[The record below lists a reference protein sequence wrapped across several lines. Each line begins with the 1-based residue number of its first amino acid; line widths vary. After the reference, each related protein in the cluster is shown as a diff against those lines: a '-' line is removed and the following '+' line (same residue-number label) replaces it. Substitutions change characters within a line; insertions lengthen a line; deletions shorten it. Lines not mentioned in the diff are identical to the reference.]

1 MSTREWM
8 YLDGNGAVKGPVPA
22 MVLIRLLEKNLG
34 VSGETSV
41 WKSGMEKWLR
51 MSEVEPFATI
61 VAFQNMQ
68 WFYIESG
75 TEQRGPVSS
84 RLIIHKLREGDIDG
98 LTLVY
103 NATLGGE
110 WTKLSDIELLKVEM
124 QKIVS
129 EEEAAATA
137 LANIDPSQQVF
148 VTTTADGD
156 LELVTHD
163 LPSKIEHNFQLKNS
177 AVISY
182 PDDAKTLRKTFVADN
197 GVHYVWDD
205 LENDWIEDEN
215 PDVEELEEGAEE
227 EEGGVNESRD
237 SKVSKKQ
244 SSQAL
249 VQNDEVE
256 GEGGT
261 DHDNNDDSGLNDGED
276 TTNESLTTSQKNKRK
291 RKRKKVTGPNLWI
304 YITGLPSDITIEE
317 IQSHFA
323 KVGIIA
329 INPLDQAPKIKLY
342 RDEDGHLKGD
352 ASLCYNSEESLQMAL
367 EVLDGGYIRPNFCV
381 TVTKAEFQSKTS
393 GGMSD
398 GSAVVEGL
406 GGGAENGKRRPVPTR
421 AQIKV
426 TKSAVQQALAW
437 NDEDD
442 IGVSKKQ
449 ALRIVVLEGMFLP
462 SDFDSSTFSDELEQ
476 DVASE
481 CGKCGEIDK
490 ITVFSKNIRG
500 IVIVKFKTSFAA
512 QECIRTMNGRYFS
525 GRRLRSY
532 FWDGVANYAQMS
544 SKQEEEEEKKE
555 LARIDEFGDWL
566 EEEQNELPEEFRLVV
581 ES

>member
-1 MSTREWM
+1 MTTREWM
-8 YLDGNGAVKGPVPA
+8 YLDGNGLPKGPVPA
-22 MVLIRLLEKNLG
+22 TVLIRLLEKNLG
-34 VSGETSV
+34 VSADTAV
-41 WKSGMEKWLR
+41 WKAGMEKWLR
-51 MSEVEPFATI
+51 MSEVEPFAPI
-61 VAFQNMQ
+61 AAFQNMQ
-68 WFYIESG
+68 WFYVESG

-84 RLIIHKLREGDIDG
+84 RLIIHKLREGNIDG

-110 WTKLSDIELLKVEM
+110 WKKLSEIQVLKDEM
-124 QKIVS
+124 QKIVL

-137 LANIDPSQQVF
+137 LASIDQSQQIF
-148 VTTTADGD
+148 VSTTVDGD
-156 LELVTHD
+156 LEVVNSGQKEENSIL
-163 LPSKIEHNFQLKNS
+163 LK
-177 AVISY
+177 
-182 PDDAKTLRKTFVADN
+182 DKFEDRKNHRRTFVADN
-197 GVHYVWDD
+197 GIHYIWDD
-205 LENDWIEDEN
+205 VENDWVEDEN
-215 PDVEELEEGAEE
+215 PEVDDTEDDEDQEDELKFSSSTSSLIKSIKKRPLQVTSGQD
-227 EEGGVNESRD
+227 GGD
-237 SKVSKKQ
+237 
-244 SSQAL
+244 
-249 VQNDEVE
+249 
-256 GEGGT
+256 G
-261 DHDNNDDSGLNDGED
+261 DDDGETD
-276 TTNESLTTSQKNKRK
+276 RDNDLESGQGATEERESGTAQKAK
-291 RKRKKVTGPNLWI
+291 RKRKKKKPIGPNLWV
-304 YITGLPSDITIEE
+304 YITGLPFDVTVDEV
-317 IQSHFA
+317 QAHFA

-342 RDEDGHLKGD
+342 RDEGGQLKGD
-352 ASLCYNSEESLQMAL
+352 ASLCYNSEESVEMAL
-367 EVLDGGYIRPNFCV
+367 NVLDGGYIRPNFCV
-381 TVTKAEFQSKTS
+381 TVTKAEFQGKAIGANSASSGSVASGDGSTVTS
-393 GGMSD
+393 GG
-398 GSAVVEGL
+398 
-406 GGGAENGKRRPVPTR
+406 KRPAPTR

-449 ALRIVVLEGMFLP
+449 ALRIVVLEGMFVP
-462 SDFDSSTFSDELEQ
+462 SDFDSPTFSDELEQ

-512 QECIRTMNGRYFS
+512 QECIRTMNGRFFS

-566 EEEQNELPEEFRLVV
+566 EEEQEELPEEFRLVV
-581 ES
+581 ET